1 MKNSIFLRFVVLFV
15 LLSSLLLGK
24 PAAAAQNALALRI
37 NSVEV
42 VEDTDA
48 LILNSY
54 FTIFD
59 SVSGNV
65 VTNAQI
71 NSAEIVFIDT
81 QTKAEAQILQ
91 PDTPFYIALVLDTS
105 GSMTGA
111 AAALR
116 AAAVEAIKSPPA
128 GARFSIM
135 TFNEQFDLVQD
146 FLDIRNTDPLDR
158 AINKIQPEANK
169 GTCLYDA
176 AYSAIAEL
184 ERAPK
189 GRRAVILFT
198 DGKDELANGNQCSK
212 HGYADVVQY
221 ATRNDINVP
230 IHTIGLASRASAIN
244 SDELKN
250 MATSTGG
257 FSVIGGQE
265 NLTDLFK
272 NIMEVLKS
280 QLLAQAKLYPS
291 AGTYNVLLR
300 IKLNDG
306 TIISE
311 SFNFTCTRNYT
322 APLPPFNMTLGGLA
336 YSSAQGGYQ
345 VDLNITTPQRAQS
358 LMISVWDT
366 KSGLK
371 VYESAHQNLSPQSS
385 FLIPSADMINGSDY
399 EIRFAAFGQ
408 DGQAIP
414 NSEGSPVYLTH
425 EFRHEVSSGLKI
437 DTVTINGQELAISI
451 QVQNQQEI
459 GKYQAWLVSEENNVQ
474 VSGSEYTTDTL
485 ENGSM
490 LRLPMSVIP
499 AGKYKLVV
507 RALDKGG
514 KPSASTEYPGLS
526 YTPPPPPSFFKRA
539 TTALMAEPLILV
551 SIVLILVIIAGWLV
565 IGSLRSRSMTA
576 TPMLQSSLPPARMK
590 GSKELPISQT
600 LVGPPKENI
609 KAAPA
614 ARQPTLSVPAAALR
628 ILESADQ
635 AWMGKTCSLSH
646 FPFTI
651 GREGCDLNLEN
662 DRSISHRHAVI
673 TYDEQKQVFLI
684 TDVSRNGI
692 LLGGQRIPKDIPTRI
707 TPGAVLGIGPRTTAV
722 FDFIKK

>member
-1 MKNSIFLRFVVLFV
+1 MKRSTFRRVGVFFL
-15 LLSSLLLGK
+15 LLSGLLVGN
-24 PAAAAQNALALRI
+24 PAFAAQNGLALRI

-48 LILNSY
+48 LILNNY

-65 VTNAQI
+65 VTNARV
-71 NSAEIVFIDT
+71 NTAEIVFIDT

-116 AAAVEAIKSPPA
+116 DAAVAAIKSPPT
-128 GARFSIM
+128 GARFAIM
-135 TFNEQFDLVQD
+135 TFNEQFEVVED
-146 FLDIRNTDPLDR
+146 FLDIRNTDPLER
-158 AINKIQPEANK
+158 AINKVQPVANK

-198 DGKDELANGNQCSK
+198 DGKDELANGSPCSK
-212 HGYADVVQY
+212 HSYADVIQY
-221 ATRNDINVP
+221 ATRNDMSVP
-230 IHTIGLASRASAIN
+230 IHTIGLASQASGIN
-244 SDELKN
+244 SEELKN
-250 MATSTGG
+250 MATGTGG

-265 NLTDLFK
+265 NLTDLFR

-300 IKLNDG
+300 VRLDDG

-311 SFNFTCTRNYT
+311 SFNFTSSRNYT
-322 APLPPFNMTLGGLA
+322 PPLPPFNLTLGGLA

-345 VDLNITTPQRAQS
+345 VDLNITTPQQAQS
-358 LMISVWDT
+358 LSISVWDT
-366 KSGLK
+366 RSGLK

-399 EIRFAAFGQ
+399 ELRLTAFGA
-408 DGQAIP
+408 DGQPIP
-414 NSEGSPVYLTH
+414 NADGSPVFLAH
-425 EFRHEVSSGLKI
+425 KFHHEVSSVIKI
-437 DTVTINGQELAISI
+437 DTVTIIGQDLAISM

-459 GKYQAWLVSEENNVQ
+459 GKYQAWLVSEESNVQ
-474 VSGSEYTTDTL
+474 VPGSEYTTDTL
-485 ENGSM
+485 DNGSV
-490 LRLPMSVIP
+490 LHLPISAVP

-507 RALDKGG
+507 RALDKSG
-514 KPSASTEYPGLS
+514 KPSASTEYPGLN
-526 YTPPPPPSFFKRA
+526 YTPPVTPNFFNKEISPLLENPL
-539 TTALMAEPLILV
+539 TLLILI
-551 SIVLILVIIAGWLV
+551 SIVLILVFIAVWLV
-565 IGSLRSRSMTA
+565 ISLLRSRSMA
-576 TPMLQSSLPPARMK
+576 AGHMPPLARIK
-590 GSKELPISQT
+590 GSRHLLVNQT
-600 LVGPPKENI
+600 QVGPPNEPI
-609 KAAPA
+609 QAAPVP
-614 ARQPTLSVPAAALR
+614 RQPTLNVPAAALR
-628 ILESADQ
+628 ILESADL

-651 GREGCDLNLEN
+651 GREGCDINLEN
-662 DRSISHRHAVI
+662 DRSVSHRHAVI
-673 TYDEQKQVFLI
+673 TYDEQKQAFFI

-692 LLGGQRIPKDIPTRI
+692 LLGGQRIPKDTPTRI
-707 TPGAVLGIGPRTTAV
+707 MPGAVLGLGPRTTAV